1 MQIRAFVKYQIYV
14 PATVVSLPKVVAR
27 GGSEYTGRFVKIRKV
42 VKPGKANN
50 KTLSSLKRDCKKKEA
65 SLLVLFIELAD

>member
-50 KTLSSLKRDCKKKEA
+50 KTLSSLKRIAKRSKQA
-65 SLLVLFIELAD
+65 YLFCS